1 MGAEEGRGGDVVG
14 WTAGVGKGGHCFVVC
29 VWFGEG
35 EVSERVS
42 VWRLDEVQRVK
53 IELDCLGVWVRA

>member
-1 MGAEEGRGGDVVG
+1 
-14 WTAGVGKGGHCFVVC
+14 VC